1 MDSNENVNRNIIPLW
16 RCYKDS
22 AKMGELA
29 YSGQMVSLAR
39 FEHFNEFVEAWRF
52 KKTIISA
59 ANLINAAMVS
69 DNNTHPEVIR
79 ASEYLIECT
88 DKCSPLVLDIAQALV
103 STTSAETNTFHKEI
117 KSEFEKDAITL
128 INELDTQEKKT
139 KARIGLLR
147 NQLREFCYNAIAYCE
162 LARCYSDLGLNEKAK
177 FYMLCAVQLAP
188 NNRYISRCAARF
200 FVHFGEFD
208 RARKVL
214 NSNRN
219 VGSDPWLLASEIA
232 VASVMDRSSN
242 SIKKGRQLALSNNFS
257 PYSCSELCFAI
268 GKEDFLA
275 GKRKDWQKMFHQG
288 LISPNDNS
296 LAQAEYFAKDE
307 PWFNI
312 NYSQYEAITNKNEAD
327 TRNSY
332 NTGRYEEAFLSSVKW
347 MQDYRFSHEPIAF
360 AFNISCTFLKKYDF
374 SIDLIKLWL
383 NTKPQDYSMMN
394 NLIYALGLSNRIT
407 EAEEYLHKINLENQ
421 LSENVEN
428 GICLL
433 ATKGMIEYRKG
444 NIENGRDYYQLSINT
459 AKKFHNKNLA
469 AKARLNMIR
478 EEVKSVEDYDTSI
491 LKEMDLLNT
500 GHDAETEELKKDI
513 RKEVE
518 RKKSK

>member
-1 MDSNENVNRNIIPLW
+1 
-16 RCYKDS
+16 
-22 AKMGELA
+22 
-29 YSGQMVSLAR
+29 
-39 FEHFNEFVEAWRF
+39 
-52 KKTIISA
+52 
-59 ANLINAAMVS
+59 
-69 DNNTHPEVIR
+69 
-79 ASEYLIECT
+79 
-88 DKCSPLVLDIAQALV
+88 
-103 STTSAETNTFHKEI
+103 
-117 KSEFEKDAITL
+117 
-128 INELDTQEKKT
+128 
-139 KARIGLLR
+139 
-147 NQLREFCYNAIAYCE
+147 
-162 LARCYSDLGLNEKAK
+162 
-177 FYMLCAVQLAP
+177 
-188 NNRYISRCAARF
+188 
-200 FVHFGEFD
+200 
-208 RARKVL
+208 
-214 NSNRN
+214 
-219 VGSDPWLLASEIA
+219 
-232 VASVMDRSSN
+232 
-242 SIKKGRQLALSNNFS
+242 
-257 PYSCSELCFAI
+257 
-268 GKEDFLA
+268 
-275 GKRKDWQKMFHQG
+275 MFHQG

-312 NYSQYEAITNKNEAD
+312 NYSQYEAITKKNEAD

-332 NTGRYEEAFLSSVKW
+332 NAGKYEEAFLSSVKW
-347 MQDYRFSHEPIAF
+347 MQDYRFSHEPVAF

-407 EAEEYLHKINLENQ
+407 EAEEYLHKISLENQ

-444 NIENGRDYYQLSINT
+444 NIENGRYYYQLSINT

-518 RKKSK
+518 RKKNK